1 MAESTTSKG
10 TPVDSQS
17 EVSRKPGRYSLYG
30 HHDSAGSLSRFNL
43 MKPWN
48 YLTLGRLSLLLRR
61 RRVTTEIADAP
72 TTIFHVT
79 QYKAGSQWIYNILL
93 QCVPDR
99 LVHPRVECA
108 QFIWDEI
115 VPGKIYPTIY
125 LPRGLFYK
133 KSLPSKSRHFVMLRD
148 LRDILVSAF
157 FSITGSHPEL
167 GNVRSVRRKLSRM
180 SREDGLLWTLY
191 RWLPWNAVIFESWV
205 KSGEPWIKYEDLLA
219 NDVDL
224 LEEVLIDRCELD
236 VNREA
241 LRQAIINCRF
251 VNLSGGRSPGAEDVD
266 MHYRKGIAGDWQN
279 HFTAKIKKV
288 FKREYGRL
296 LIDAGYETDM
306 NW

>member
-1 MAESTTSKG
+1 M
-10 TPVDSQS
+10 
-17 EVSRKPGRYSLYG
+17 SLNRNSG
-30 HHDSAGSLSRFNL
+30 VSLSRFTL
-43 MKPWN
+43 IKRWS
-48 YLTLGRLSLLLRR
+48 YLTPGHLSLLLRQR
-61 RRVTTEIADAP
+61 QATTEVGGAP

-93 QCVPDR
+93 QSVPER
-99 LVHPRVECA
+99 LVHPKVKCA
-108 QFIWDEI
+108 QFIWDDI
-115 VPGKIYPTIY
+115 IPGKIYPTVY
-125 LPRGLFYK
+125 LPRTLLYK
-133 KSLPSKSRHFVMLRD
+133 KALPGRSRHFVVLRD

-157 FSITGSHPEL
+157 FSMTVSHPEV

-191 RWLPWNAVIFESWV
+191 TWLPWNAVIFESWV
-205 KSGEPWIKYEDLLA
+205 KSREPWIKYEDLLV

-224 LEEVLIDRCELD
+224 LEEALIDRCELD
-236 VNREA
+236 VNRGV

-251 VNLSGGRSPGAEDVD
+251 VNLSGGRSTGTEDVD

-296 LIDAGYETDM
+296 LIEAGYETDM